1 MKKENIKED
10 GAAMAAASPV
20 PANAMG
26 NSSSKAGTGGIDTYD
41 PLLRSKKKL
50 RDIVKRKPV

>member
-10 GAAMAAASPV
+10 TSGAGPV
-20 PANAMG
+20 AANAMG

-50 RDIVKRKPV
+50 RDIIKRKPV